1 MPGGS
6 IPPGISGAPAGGG
19 YPKGGGAPK
28 CGGGTIT
35 LDPRGGGPEGLT
47 EPIGSMPMPG
57 AMVKGG
63 ENPCCTGMPVAMPV
77 AMPPC
82 IIGPIGG
89 MAPYTGSG
97 AYVSKENS
105 GVTTGPPGAARPE
118 PHRMLRSMASGPSSS
133 SRPPPRPPPLPPPRV
148 PRPPTLPPL
157 HSSLG
162 MASLTSMRR
171 PWKSWYCLLSS
182 ASTDRRS
189 AKVTNPKPRGRRVM
203 WSCMMTES
211 VSRPNFSKK
220 ARNEASVTSWPSPPA
235 KHLRQ
240 APFSSYIGP

>member
-6 IPPGISGAPAGGG
+6 IPPGISAAPAGGG

-28 CGGGTIT
+28 CGGGINT

-47 EPIGSMPMPG
+47 GPIGSMPMPG

-63 ENPCCTGMPVAMPV
+63 DTPCCTGMPVAM
-77 AMPPC
+77 PC

-97 AYVSKENS
+97 ANVSKENS

-118 PHRMLRSMASGPSSS
+118 PHRKLRSMASGPPSS

-162 MASLTSMRR
+162 TASLTSMRR

-189 AKVTNPKPRGRRVM
+189 AKVTKPKPRGAPVER
-203 WSCMMTES
+203 SFMTTQSEMC
-211 VSRPNFSKK
+211 PNCSK
-220 ARNEASVTSWPSPPA
+220 
-235 KHLRQ
+235 
-240 APFSSYIGP
+240 